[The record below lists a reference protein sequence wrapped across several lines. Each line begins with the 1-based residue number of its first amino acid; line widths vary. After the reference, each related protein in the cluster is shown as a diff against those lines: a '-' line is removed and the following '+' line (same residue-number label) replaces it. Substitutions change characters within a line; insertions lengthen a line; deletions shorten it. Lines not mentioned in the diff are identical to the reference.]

1 MKKKILKTVG
11 LAVCLCAVAFN
22 MSKAVTNEVQDVSLL
37 DLASSTVANAECHPG
52 GSVGGKCI
60 TLEQICVFAQGYYTC
75 DPYKW

>member
-22 MSKAVTNEVQDVSLL
+22 MSKAVSTEEQDVSLL
-37 DLASSTVANAECHPG
+37 DLTSSTIANAECQG
-52 GSVGGKCI
+52 IGIVGGKCI
-60 TLEQICVFAQGYYTC
+60 TLEQICVFAQGHYTC

>member
-22 MSKAVTNEVQDVSLL
+22 MSKAVSDEVQDVSLL
-37 DLASSTVANAECHPG
+37 ELASSTVANAECHPG
-52 GSVGGKCI
+52 GFTGGRCI
-60 TLEQICVFAQGYYTC
+60 RLEQICLFAQGYSEC

>member
-22 MSKAVTNEVQDVSLL
+22 MSKAVSNEEQDVSLL
-37 DLASSTVANAECHPG
+37 DLTSSTIANAECQGIVFTG
-52 GSVGGKCI
+52 GRCI
-60 TLEQICVFAQGYYTC
+60 RLEQICLFAQGYSDC